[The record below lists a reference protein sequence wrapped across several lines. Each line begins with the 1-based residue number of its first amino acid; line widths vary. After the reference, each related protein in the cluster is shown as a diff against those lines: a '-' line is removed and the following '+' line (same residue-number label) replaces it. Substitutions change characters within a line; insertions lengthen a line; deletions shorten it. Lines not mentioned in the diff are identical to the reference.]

1 MERLASI
8 ADFEV
13 VYSIYMDEANN
24 PFMTFEIMSRED
36 FRPIFQQML
45 AASDV
50 YVYEIGK
57 EIVAVYRIT
66 RKQYRT
72 SHIAY
77 FGSFAMHPMHRGRGY
92 GKRVMLDIIERLRS
106 GGVKRLEL
114 LVVCDNERA
123 IGFYRRL
130 GFEVEGTL
138 KCFLKR
144 ANSDEYLDE
153 LMMAKILW

>member
-13 VYSIYMDEANN
+13 VCSIYMDEANN

-45 AASDV
+45 AAADV
-50 YVYEIGK
+50 YVYEIDN

-66 RKQYRT
+66 RKHYRT

-77 FGSFAMHPMHRGRGY
+77 FGSFAMHPTHRGRGY
-92 GKRVMLDIIERLRS
+92 GKQVMLHVIDKLRRE
-106 GGVKRLEL
+106 GIKRLEL

-130 GFEVEGTL
+130 GFEIEGTL

-144 ANSDEYLDE
+144 ANSDDYLDE
-153 LMMAKILW
+153 LMMAKILG